1 MVRRRQ
7 RLVNFSLYFL
17 FQADRY
23 TAGNWAVLIRTMD
36 NLGVF
41 LQIIFW
47 GLYAGCIY
55 ILLATGLNLIF
66 GVMKVV
72 NFAHGEFLMIG
83 AYITATIFLLTGI
96 NPYLIILLSML
107 VLIGIG
113 AVVERLCFRPI
124 LGTGK
129 LNEIFLSIGLIYV
142 IQNGAALIWTD
153 NWQSIKSPYDGITLP
168 IGSLAVPLDYILIII
183 LTAAI
188 LCGLYLFLKRT
199 TIGMQM
205 QATSQNRKGAM
216 LVGIDVER
224 IDVISFGLG
233 CALAAAAGT
242 LWVVSGQVFNP
253 YMGSIPAVKAFAII
267 ILGGLGS
274 IPGAIVGGL
283 LMGLAENGAAF
294 LLGGIWKDAISFV
307 ILILV
312 LVVRPT
318 GLFGEKEE

>member
-1 MVRRRQ
+1 
-7 RLVNFSLYFL
+7 
-17 FQADRY
+17 
-23 TAGNWAVLIRTMD
+23 MD
-36 NLGVF
+36 DIGIF
-41 LQIIFW
+41 LQILFW

-66 GVMKVV
+66 GVMKIV

-83 AYITATIFLLTGI
+83 AYITATVFLLTGI
-96 NPYLIILLSML
+96 NPYVILLLSML

-129 LNEIFLSIGLIYV
+129 LNEIFLSIGLIY
-142 IQNGAALIWTD
+142 IFQNGAAMIWGD
-153 NWQSIKSPYDGITLP
+153 AWQSVKSPYDGITIP
-168 IGSLAVPLDYILIII
+168 VGSLNVPIDYVIII
-183 LTAAI
+183 GFTAAI
-188 LCGLYLFLKRT
+188 LIALFLFLKKTR
-199 TIGMQM
+199 IGMEM
-205 QATSQNRKGAM
+205 RATSQNRKGAK
-216 LVGIDVER
+216 LIGINVER
-224 IDVISFGLG
+224 IDVISFGIG

-274 IPGAIVGGL
+274 IPGAIIGGL
-283 LMGLAENGAAF
+283 LMGIAENSAAF
-294 LLGGIWKDAISFV
+294 YLGGVWKDAVSFI
-307 ILILV
+307 ILIIV

-318 GLFGEKEE
+318 GLFGEKGE

>member
-1 MVRRRQ
+1 
-7 RLVNFSLYFL
+7 
-17 FQADRY
+17 
-23 TAGNWAVLIRTMD
+23 MD

-66 GVMKVV
+66 GVMNVV

-83 AYITATIFLLTGI
+83 AYITATIFLISGI

-107 VLIGIG
+107 ALIIIG
-113 AVVERLCFRPI
+113 ALVERLCFRPI

-153 NWQSIKSPYDGITLP
+153 NWQSIRSPYDGITLP
-168 IGSLAVPLDYILIII
+168 VGSLAVPFDYILIII
-183 LTAAI
+183 LTAVI
-188 LCGLYLFLKRT
+188 LCGLYLFLKKT

-216 LVGIDVER
+216 LVGINVER

-242 LWVVSGQVFNP
+242 LWVVSGLVFNP

-274 IPGAIVGGL
+274 IPGAIIGGL

-294 LLGGIWKDAISFV
+294 LLGGIWKDAVSFV

-312 LVVRPT
+312 LVIRPT
-318 GLFGEKEE
+318 GLFGEKGE